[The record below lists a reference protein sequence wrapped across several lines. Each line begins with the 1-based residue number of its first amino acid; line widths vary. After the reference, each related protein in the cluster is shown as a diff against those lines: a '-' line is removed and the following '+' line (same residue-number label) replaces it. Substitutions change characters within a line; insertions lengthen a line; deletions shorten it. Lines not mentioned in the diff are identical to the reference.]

1 MSYDKTL
8 SEWVRRGIELE
19 RLGLDPGVIGS
30 MARLE
35 RMKAQNRKT
44 RFYRD
49 LVVRAG
55 KNKLKISIVDQ
66 PEVTGDRVTLGIILD
81 LPLEA
86 KGRKGSG
93 KKASSAF
100 IAFVRDAVAESLE
113 RHHGRER
120 RPANGTRRVKPA

>member
-1 MSYDKTL
+1 MGNEKTL
-8 SEWVRRGIELE
+8 SEWIRRGIELE
-19 RLGLDPGVIGS
+19 QQGLDPGVIGS

-35 RMKAQNRKT
+35 RQKERNRKT

-55 KNKLKISIVDQ
+55 KNKLKISIIDQ
-66 PEVTGDRVTLGIILD
+66 PEVTGDRVTLGIILN

-86 KGRKGSG
+86 KGKRVSG

-100 IAFVRDAVAESLE
+100 VAFVRDAVSESLKKQ
-113 RHHGRER
+113 RGRGR
-120 RPANGTRRVKPA
+120 RPANGNRGARLA